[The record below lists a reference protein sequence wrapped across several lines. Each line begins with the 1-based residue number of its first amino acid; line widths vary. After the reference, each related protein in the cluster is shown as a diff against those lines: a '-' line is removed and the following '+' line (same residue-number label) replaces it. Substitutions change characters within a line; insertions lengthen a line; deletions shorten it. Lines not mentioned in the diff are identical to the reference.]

1 MSFSVQLLPVESPQ
15 VGFPNTRSKISYKL
29 IEPQPLCCTCNS
41 LRLPIQCT
49 FNPPTSQIYSTSCW
63 ICIWNLVGG
72 LQKSFFCGNSQRVKT
87 VGYFRRGAT
96 MLMFDRILN
105 LPLFE
110 EVCITGVTQGNLEL
124 SLPPDS
130 LDEH

>member
-1 MSFSVQLLPVESPQ
+1 
-15 VGFPNTRSKISYKL
+15 
-29 IEPQPLCCTCNS
+29 
-41 LRLPIQCT
+41 
-49 FNPPTSQIYSTSCW
+49 
-63 ICIWNLVGG
+63 
-72 LQKSFFCGNSQRVKT
+72 
-87 VGYFRRGAT
+87 

-124 SLPPDS
+124 SLSLPPDS